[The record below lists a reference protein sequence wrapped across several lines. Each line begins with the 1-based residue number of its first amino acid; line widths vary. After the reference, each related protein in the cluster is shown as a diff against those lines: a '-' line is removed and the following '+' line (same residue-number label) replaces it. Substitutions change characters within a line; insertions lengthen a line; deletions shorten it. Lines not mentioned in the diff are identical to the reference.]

1 MSAVL
6 ADANTYLAAYCLN
19 TAAWDAATDAVKTK
33 ALNQAEQEI
42 LSLPW
47 RYGAP
52 GANQANAV
60 YEQAAFGLEITQ
72 TRANLQAQGVTAAGI
87 SGGASET
94 YKPTRYGFPLAPGA
108 QKWIR
113 GWLIM
118 SVPTR

>member
-1 MSAVL
+1 MSITL
-6 ADANTYLAAYCLN
+6 ADANIYLAANSLN
-19 TAAWDAATDAVKTK
+19 TTAWDAATDAIKQK
-33 ALNQAEQEI
+33 ALAQAENEI

-47 RYGAP
+47 RTGSPY
-52 GANQANAV
+52 QANAV
-60 YEQAAFGLEITQ
+60 YEQAAFDLEITQ

-113 GWLIM
+113 GWVM
-118 SVPTR
+118 SSVPTR